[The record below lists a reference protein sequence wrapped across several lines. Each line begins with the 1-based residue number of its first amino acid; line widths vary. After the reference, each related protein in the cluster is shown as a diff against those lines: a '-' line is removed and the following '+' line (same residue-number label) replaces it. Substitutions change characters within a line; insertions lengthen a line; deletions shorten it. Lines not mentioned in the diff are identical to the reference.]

1 MVENINILVFELS
14 SEDML
19 QIAALDSATSTFFSH
34 PYPAMVEWLT
44 GRKPDVKNATEEAFN
59 NAKTLSR
66 KIRS

>member
-1 MVENINILVFELS
+1 MEENINILVFELS

-19 QIAALDSATSTFFSH
+19 QIAALDSATSAFFSH
-34 PYPAMVEWLT
+34 RDPVMVEWLT